1 MAIQALVTA
10 VTPVFD
16 DGNAFLFQF
25 QDFNNNTLTSGFI
38 HRPFRPPRPRWPT
51 LP

>member
-16 DGNAFLFQF
+16 DGDAFLFQF
-25 QDFNNNTLTSGFI
+25 LDETTIQ
-38 HRPFRPPRPRWPT
+38 
-51 LP
+51 